1 MIQKTSFLDVYALT
15 CLKDKPQ
22 NLHESIS
29 FRYHLYLWQNK
40 HEESIKNRHIENI
53 ETIIAINQIFF
64 GKNFYTK
71 AKLNCTSILDVYAL
85 TCLQNKPKNLHE
97 SISFRYHLYL
107 CQNKQEQSIKKRL
120 PGKNANVTNAN
131 FAFLSLSQIRICDSF
146 L

>member
-1 MIQKTSFLDVYALT
+1 MSTAKLNCTSILDVYALT
-15 CLKDKPQ
+15 CLQNKPK

-40 HEESIKNRHIENI
+40 HEQSIKNRHIEKI

-107 CQNKQEQSIKKRL
+107 WQNKHEQSIKKPTHR
-120 PGKNANVTNAN
+120 KN
-131 FAFLSLSQIRICDSF
+131 
-146 L
+146 